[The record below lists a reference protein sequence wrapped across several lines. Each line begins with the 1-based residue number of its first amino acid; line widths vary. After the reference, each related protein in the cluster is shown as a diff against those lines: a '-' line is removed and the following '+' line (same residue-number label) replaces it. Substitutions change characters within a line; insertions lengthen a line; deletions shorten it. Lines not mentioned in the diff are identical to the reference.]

1 MSFNIEESE
10 RRRKGEI
17 KLAQQAQNR
26 TLTTVPR
33 VQNNAKTPNDVISD
47 LFIDNYHRGM
57 IKAQR
62 ECQTLLHRAFNQI
75 TETGNK
81 WAIGGFSEFV
91 GWISDEFLVEL
102 AEEYRRGQQY
112 ILATFSKNDEFAI
125 SIVEMFGE
133 RAQKQGGEFEFTTS
147 SGWEGYKRWQEPS
160 NTGLITNVCFD
171 KEKCKKNPRR
181 LLTRCSVGRTFLA
194 ELN

>member
-1 MSFNIEESE
+1 MSFNLEESE
-10 RRRKGEI
+10 SSRKQDI

-33 VQNNAKTPNDVISD
+33 VQNNAKTPNGVISD

-62 ECQTLLHRAFNQI
+62 ETQTLLHRAFNQI

-81 WAIGGFSEFV
+81 WDFTGYSGFV
-91 GWISDEFLVEL
+91 GTINDTFLTEL
-102 AEEYRRGQQY
+102 AEEFRRGQQF
-112 ILATFSKNDEFAI
+112 ILAKLSKNDEFAI
-125 SIVEMFGE
+125 RIVEMFGE

-181 LLTRCSVGRTFLA
+181 LLTRCSVGRIFLT
-194 ELN
+194 E